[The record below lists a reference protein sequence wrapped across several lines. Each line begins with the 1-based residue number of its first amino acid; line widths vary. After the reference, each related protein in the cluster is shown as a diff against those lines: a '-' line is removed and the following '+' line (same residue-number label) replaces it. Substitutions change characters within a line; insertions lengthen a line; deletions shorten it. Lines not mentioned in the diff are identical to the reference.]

1 MADMPPLNTIAA
13 FQSVFTADLL
23 VERGMHLPKDPAVL
37 ITVLPELRRPHDT
50 FASAFCTLSNRNNQG
65 MDMRTAL
72 VEMNLEADDILL
84 PVSSGAPVID
94 IFCPLFD
101 FRAPLKVAVIR
112 PLVMIDGL
120 VSECHFESAVVVT
133 AEDEFG
139 TTVRLYLAVGLE
151 RMPTQLR
158 QPVHKPYLKR
168 LLLIA

>member
-1 MADMPPLNTIAA
+1 MSKFTDVVAFIQMADMPSLDTVAA
-13 FQSVFTADLL
+13 FQSVFTAYLL

-37 ITVLPELRRPHDT
+37 VAVLPELRRPHDT

-72 VEMNLEADDILL
+72 VEMNLKADDVFLS
-84 PVSSGAPVID
+84 VSSDAPVID

-112 PLVMIDGL
+112 PLVLIDGL

-139 TTVRLYLAVGLE
+139 TTIRLYLAVGLE
-151 RMPTQLR
+151 RMPTQFC
-158 QPVHKPYLKR
+158 
-168 LLLIA
+168 